1 MSVARNVKSASRTIM
16 QQEMSLP
23 GGVAGRHGP
32 PSLLSPARHS
42 PPGNGD
48 ARTSETVGVN
58 HEVTR
63 KSTLRKHPS
72 ASPRRDH
79 RISGSAASEGC
90 LSPGTS
96 DRPRGPPCGSGGRG
110 PGWGTRTRRSGTV
123 SRTAGFSPPGS
134 LFHPFVSRCPEV
146 SSGSFAEAPVH
157 FGHGSDSDAFS
168 SRGTAQ
174 KVP

>member
-1 MSVARNVKSASRTIM
+1 M

-58 HEVTR
+58 REVTR

-96 DRPRGPPCGSGGRG
+96 RPAAWPSLWLRRAWPRLVDEDPPLRDCFPDSGLFPSWFLIPSVRQQMPRSEQWELRRGLC
-110 PGWGTRTRRSGTV
+110 
-123 SRTAGFSPPGS
+123 
-134 LFHPFVSRCPEV
+134 PFWSWE
-146 SSGSFAEAPVH
+146 
-157 FGHGSDSDAFS
+157 
-168 SRGTAQ
+168 
-174 KVP
+174 